1 MIRSPRFPPWPR
13 STARRLAEAS
23 ISPNTRRA
31 YSGVIRRLDAW
42 LDGRRLDD
50 AILAAY
56 LAELHDQGRAPASAS
71 TAVAAACFR
80 ARLAGEPGPAGE
92 RTALGPRRLPADR
105 RRARPMASAAVR
117 GRGPRRRPRHLPPA
131 AAPWPRRRVRPRRP
145 RARPPRRRGGAP
157 LHGRDAAERG
167 ERPPLGPN
175 GRKPTSPEGG
185 GGHFRGFFGF
195 FWVFLGYSIATQ
207 QPGKD
212 CGCNPRS
219 VANWPPFPF
228 WEGGH
233 WSFQASTNT
242 ASPLL
247 HSTRLACANRLRA

>member
-185 GGHFRGFFGF
+185 WTFQGF
-195 FWVFLGYSIATQ
+195 FWVFLGFFGVQYCYATARKRLWVQ
-207 QPGKD
+207 SPQ
-212 CGCNPRS
+212 RS
-219 VANWPPFPF
+219 QLAAF
-228 WEGGH
+228 
-233 WSFQASTNT
+233 
-242 ASPLL
+242 PLL
-247 HSTRLACANRLRA
+247 GGWPLVFSGIDQHRLSPAPQHTLGMC